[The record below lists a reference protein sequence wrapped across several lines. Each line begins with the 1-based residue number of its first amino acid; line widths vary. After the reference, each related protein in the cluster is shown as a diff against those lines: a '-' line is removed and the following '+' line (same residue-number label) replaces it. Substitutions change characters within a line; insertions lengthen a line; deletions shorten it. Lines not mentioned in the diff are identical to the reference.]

1 MTGLENLSPIDF
13 EELCRDLAYAEIG
26 ERFEAFGPGPD
37 GGVDGRHAKAGKSV
51 LIQCKHYWRSSFSDL
66 KKTTRKEVEKVE
78 KLNPCRYLLF
88 TSQSLTG
95 NKKTDLATILGSL
108 LQDPGDI
115 WGREDIE
122 GALRR
127 HPEIEKSHIK
137 LWLSSTAVLERI
149 LQSGLEAFTQ
159 TTKDEILD
167 QLSVYVH
174 NPSFDEA
181 TKRLEE
187 QKILIVSGPPGVGKT
202 TLARMIAY
210 YYINE
215 NWRFYAINSLE
226 EGFAKIDDSTPTVF
240 FFDDFLGRIELDR
253 QSLRQRDSA
262 LATFVNRVRKSK
274 NSRFILTTR
283 AHIFE
288 EARLISDYV
297 DDKKL
302 QLAKYLLD
310 VGEYTRKIK
319 SQILFNHLFSSNLT
333 QEHFAALLVGELLK
347 KIVDHRN
354 YNPRVIA
361 SVSSECLDTVKPQD
375 YPSYVYDALENPDLI
390 WNKPFRAL
398 DMRCQNLLICLFFGG
413 PFGQSID
420 KLKVNYTNLHHA
432 VCEAYSQPSRPDDFE
447 LVLRILESG
456 FIEITS
462 KRVDFVNPSLRDY
475 LNAYL
480 IDVAFLKLL
489 PQTARRAD
497 WAENFWNHVKTTFKM
512 QPTILT
518 HIAQAFLKFSAVIDA
533 QPTMKETKKHGY
545 LGYLQDDLPLSGRI
559 SLLLDW
565 WKHSKE
571 EAFLDCAL
579 DLAQSK
585 SLRLVTWSDGQAL
598 PEIHWQVSCFVH
610 DEYPR
615 KEALLRGLEEQLIK
629 VLNSGVAID
638 ELISIVSRANEFMA
652 DSMPEDVQEVL
663 DTTIDYEFQY
673 TWDAINHLDS
683 EQDLSEHKE
692 HLDAL
697 AGLTGRDARAAKEII
712 KERLAELEAPDLPE
726 ERTSSTSPFQFSRE
740 DFNDEALR
748 SLFSNLINPYA

>member
-1 MTGLENLSPIDF
+1 MAGLENLSPIDF
-13 EELCRDLAYAEIG
+13 EELCRDLAYSEIG

-37 GGVDGRHAKAGKSV
+37 GGIDGRYAKAGKSV
-51 LIQCKHYWRSSFSDL
+51 LLQCKHYWRSSFSDL
-66 KKTTRKEVEKVE
+66 KKTMRKEVEKVE

-95 NKKTDLATILGSL
+95 KKKTELAKILGLL

-159 TTKDEILD
+159 ATKDEILD
-167 QLSVYVH
+167 QLRVYVR
-174 NPSFDEA
+174 NPSYDEA

-187 QKILIVSGPPGVGKT
+187 QKILIISGPPGVGKT

-210 YYINE
+210 YYLKE

-302 QLAKYLLD
+302 QLAKYILD

-333 QEHFAALLVGELLK
+333 QEHFAALLVGESLK

-361 SVSSECLDTVKPQD
+361 SVSSDCLDTVKPQD

-420 KLKVNYTNLHHA
+420 ELKVNYTNLHHA
-432 VCEAYSQPSRPDDFE
+432 ICEAYSQPSRPDDFE
-447 LVLRILESG
+447 LALSILESG

-462 KRVDFVNPSLRDY
+462 KMVDFVNPSLRDY
-475 LNAYL
+475 LKAYL

-497 WAENFWNHVKTTFKM
+497 WAENFWNHIKTSFKT
-512 QPTILT
+512 QPKILT
-518 HIAQAFLKFSAVIDA
+518 HFAQAFLKFSAVIDA
-533 QPTMKETKKHGY
+533 QPTMKEMKGY
-545 LGYLQDDLPLSGRI
+545 GHSGYSQDDLSLSGRMR
-559 SLLLDW
+559 LLLDW
-565 WKHSKE
+565 WEHSKE
-571 EAFLDCAL
+571 VAFLDCAL
-579 DLAQSK
+579 GLAQSK
-585 SLRLVTWSDGQAL
+585 SLRLVTWGDGQAL

-610 DEYPR
+610 DEYPQ
-615 KEALLRGLEEQLIK
+615 KEALLRGLEERLIE
-629 VLNSGVAID
+629 VLRNSVTID
-638 ELISIVSRANEFMA
+638 ELIPIVSNVKEFMA
-652 DSMPEDVQEVL
+652 ESMPGDVQEVL
-663 DTTIDYEFQY
+663 DSLIDYEFQD
-673 TWDAINHLDS
+673 TQDAISHLDS
-683 EQDLSEHKE
+683 KQSLSEHNE
-692 HLDAL
+692 HLEML
-697 AGLTGRDARAAKEII
+697 AGLTGRDARAAREII
-712 KERLAELEAPDLPE
+712 NERLAELEEPE
-726 ERTSSTSPFQFSRE
+726 LEEEHLSFSSRVRSSSD
-740 DFNDEALR
+740 DFNDDALQ
-748 SLFSNLINPYA
+748 SLFSKLIYH